1 MAGLSGIG
9 LSASTDGNVYLLGG
23 NVVAQQDAA
32 GGDATVTD
40 PQANDPMMSN
50 PMMYM
55 YGPMYGYS
63 PMTPTSS
70 CDTTS
75 TSATT
80 SATTYD
86 YANFYKFDPSA
97 EPIAMTALTV
107 TSSDADNLCPP
118 NSDVCREYFG
128 PAPSTSFNI
137 ASQAATGWLIAASS
151 PLCSVHSLDNA
162 VESQCACFDGKP
174 GPAAAATATPTNER
188 ISGGAVD
195 ESSELQSNRSTRNQT
210 MLMKLH

>member
-40 PQANDPMMSN
+40 PQAIDPMMAMMMP
-50 PMMYM
+50 PM
-55 YGPMYGYS
+55 
-63 PMTPTSS
+63 PTSS

-75 TSATT
+75 T

-97 EPIAMTALTV
+97 EPIAMTALTA

-174 GPAAAATATPTNER
+174 GPAAAATATPTNDR

>member
-40 PQANDPMMSN
+40 PQANDPMM
-50 PMMYM
+50 PT
-55 YGPMYGYS
+55 
-63 PMTPTSS
+63 MTMPTSS
-70 CDTTS
+70 TTS

-137 ASQAATGWLIAASS
+137 ASQAATGWLIS
-151 PLCSVHSLDNA
+151 C
-162 VESQCACFDGKP
+162 
-174 GPAAAATATPTNER
+174 
-188 ISGGAVD
+188 
-195 ESSELQSNRSTRNQT
+195 NRSTRNQT